1 MSGTETTMTTK
12 KRPRNS
18 FSAALDAAGK
28 RYAQATKE
36 REKAVQTLDK
46 LDKEIPALQQTIKAL
61 QAQLHPN
68 SGTFR
73 NSTTGKETTPAGEVR
88 VPALPS
94 ELAKIVGP
102 QDLSGMGS
110 IPPSRE
116 QLTLPQTITS
126 EDDTLPD
133 PDGTPLTED

>member
-18 FSAALDAAGK
+18 FSAALDAAGR

-46 LDKEIPALQQTIKAL
+46 LDKEIPALRETITAL
-61 QAQLHPN
+61 QRQLGQKPAKFKTE
-68 SGTFR
+68 GITPP
-73 NSTTGKETTPAGEVR
+73 TEQPAGQYGVEI
-88 VPALPS
+88 P
-94 ELAKIVGP
+94 EHLAKIVGP

-116 QLTLPQTITS
+116 QPTRPKQITN

-133 PDGTPLTED
+133 PEGTPLTED